1 MKNVIFKYSK
11 YNNIKFINI
20 KAFLAKLKYSK
31 YVPISVIK
39 NTKLNIN
46 NEDDY
51 HTIQSIIHS
60 FNGSI
65 YFNEKNG
72 KFYFK

>member
-1 MKNVIFKYSK
+1 MSVYAQIIRNLSNQTVKNIP
-11 YNNIKFINI
+11 NM
-20 KAFLAKLKYSK
+20 
-31 YVPISVIK
+31 VPISVIK

-65 YFNEKNG
+65 YYNEKNG